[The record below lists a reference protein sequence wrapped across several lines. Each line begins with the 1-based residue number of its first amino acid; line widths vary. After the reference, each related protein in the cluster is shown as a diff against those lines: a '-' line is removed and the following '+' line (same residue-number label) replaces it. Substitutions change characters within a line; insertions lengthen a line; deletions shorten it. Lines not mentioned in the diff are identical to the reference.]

1 LILSLSEKSGKVY
14 LEQSPKVKKSVR
26 SIFLGGRNI
35 SYECTRKKVKNI
47 NIRVHPDGKL
57 CVSAPFFVSYAKIDE
72 VLKMKES
79 FILNAFERTA
89 ERKQQAG
96 ADFLFE
102 ENDTIL
108 FFGKEYFLHI
118 TSEGSSHI
126 EENRL
131 ILSLKKTEEP
141 KNRKEAFKRFAEK
154 ELRAYA
160 LQTFERMLPLFTPEV
175 SALPALKLYTMRARW
190 GSCRPKSGI
199 ITLNTRLAFYPKKYI
214 DYVIAH
220 EFTHLLHADHSKDF
234 YRALALRMP
243 DWESKRKALN
253 QEPMKEYF

>member
-1 LILSLSEKSGKVY
+1 MILA
-14 LEQSPKVKKSVR
+14 KKTSKTVR

-47 NIRVHPDGKL
+47 NIRIHTDGKL
-57 CVSAPFFVSYAKIDE
+57 CVSAPYFISFAKIEE
-72 VLKMKES
+72 VLKLKEA
-79 FILNAFERTA
+79 FILGAFERM
-89 ERKQQAG
+89 EQRKEQAG

-102 ENDTIL
+102 ENDTL
-108 FFGKEYFLHI
+108 FFFGKEYFLHI
-118 TSEGSSHI
+118 TDKGRSHT

-160 LQTFERMLPLFTPEV
+160 LQVFERMLPLFEPEV
-175 SALPALKLYTMRARW
+175 SSLPSLKLYVMRARW
-190 GSCRPKSGI
+190 GSCRPKTAV
-199 ITLNTRLAFYPKKYI
+199 ITLNTRLAFYPKEYI

-220 EFTHLLHADHSKDF
+220 EFTHLLHADHSKAF
-234 YRALALRMP
+234 YHALALRMP
-243 DWESKRKALN
+243 DWEAKRKALN

>member
-1 LILSLSEKSGKVY
+1 MILA
-14 LEQSPKVKKSVR
+14 KKTSKTVR

-35 SYECTRKKVKNI
+35 SYECMRKKVKNI
-47 NIRVHPDGKL
+47 NIRIKAGKL
-57 CVSAPFFVSYAKIDE
+57 CVSAPFFVSFAKIDE
-72 VLKMKES
+72 ALKTKEA
-79 FILNAFERTA
+79 FILGAIERA
-89 ERKQQAG
+89 EERKKQAG

-102 ENDTIL
+102 ENDTL
-108 FFGKEYFLHI
+108 FFFGKKYSLHI
-118 TSEGSSHI
+118 TSEGRSHT

-131 ILSLKKTEEP
+131 ILSLKKTEEQ

-160 LQTFERMLPLFTPEV
+160 LQVFEQMLPLFQPKV
-175 SALPALKLYTMRARW
+175 SALPTLKLYTMRARW
-190 GSCRPKSGI
+190 GSCRPKTAV
-199 ITLNTRLAFYPKKYI
+199 ITLNTRLVFYPKEYI

-234 YRALALRMP
+234 YHALALRMP
-243 DWESKRKALN
+243 DWESRRKALN